1 MIKNI
6 HLINGPNLN
15 LLGEREPE
23 KYGNLKYEELIQKLS
38 VYLEDK
44 GLVLISNQSNQEGDI
59 IDWIHKS
66 QKDSNCIGLIIN
78 AAGYTHTSVSI
89 RDALLSI
96 EQKIVEV
103 HITDPSKR
111 EEFRQ
116 KNLIIDAV
124 STSIVGHGTNGYFEA
139 IDYLL
144 DNEK

>member
-38 VYLEDK
+38 IYLEDK

-59 IDWIHKS
+59 IDLIHTAN
-66 QKDSNCIGLIIN
+66 KDSNCIGLIIN
-78 AAGYTHTSVSI
+78 PGGYTHTSVSI
-89 RDALLSI
+89 RDSILSI
-96 EQKIVEV
+96 EKKTVEV

-116 KNLIIDAV
+116 QNLICDAV
-124 STSIVGHGTNGYFEA
+124 STSIVGKGTDGYFEA
-139 IDYLL
+139 VDYLM
-144 DNEK
+144 DNE